1 MTTRFRF
8 LCIKDT
14 AVTDFSKVDSALR
27 FLLDEAGVSAEA
39 QKKVYDAGLDE
50 TSTAVRA
57 ALKQCGLDAEAS
69 LAIRKDVALIVS
81 AWESAKLQRSFQD
94 KNKGEARVSGQPRL
108 VQTTEYAA
116 MRAAVEK
123 SLGSLKDKEAPSKS
137 LVASKL
143 EQVED
148 GAPIAE
154 DLPDATSFEDGEG
167 EAYSAVI
174 DPSTATLRIRPGRC
188 TTTPPRS
195 AEELRL
201 RHRRLGLAWAF
212 IKTRRSNRV
221 WVPVNIV
228 ECFRKLSDHVLGFYS
243 SWPARRQ
250 WAISNLVFGAGL

>member
-1 MTTRFRF
+1 MT
-8 LCIKDT
+8 
-14 AVTDFSKVDSALR
+14 VTDLSKVDSALR

-39 QKKVYDAGLDE
+39 QKKVYDAGFDTLRSFACLDE

-57 ALKQCGLDAEAS
+57 ALKQCGLDAEAN
-69 LAIRKDVALIVS
+69 LATRKDVGLIVS

-94 KNKGEARVSGQPRL
+94 KNKEEARVSGQPRL

-116 MRAAVEK
+116 IRAAVEK

-154 DLPDATSFEDGEG
+154 DLRDATSFEDGEG

-195 AEELRL
+195 PEELRL

-212 IKTRRSNRV
+212 IKTRHSNRV
-221 WVPVNIV
+221 WPLPPRPRLRLA
-228 ECFRKLSDHVLGFYS
+228 CFF
-243 SWPARRQ
+243 PAMSLMSR
-250 WAISNLVFGAGL
+250 